1 MTAEASAPSRP
12 IRRVRPQRNQLK
24 AAAEEVAQE
33 ETMAASEAV
42 GSPHLAESTDSR
54 GLTSKERAAARAKQI
69 REHRGDEID
78 EGDKFAIDQS
88 IIPEG
93 WDYQWKRHTVLG
105 KDDPSYDVNLR
116 MNGWEPVPAK
126 RHPQMMP
133 SGSAASAI
141 TRDGMILME
150 RPMELTMEAKAR
162 DKRKAQ
168 LQVRAKE
175 ASLAEAPQG
184 QFGRDNKGAPLASVS
199 KSFEAIPIPKE

>member
-1 MTAEASAPSRP
+1 MTAEATATPSRP
-12 IRRVRPQRNQLK
+12 IRRVRPKNNQLK
-24 AAAEEVAQE
+24 TAADAVEAEANAP
-33 ETMAASEAV
+33 AA
-42 GSPHLAESTDSR
+42 GSPEPVVDSR
-54 GLTSKERAAARAKQI
+54 GMTSRERAALRAKQI
-69 REHRGDEID
+69 RDHRGDEID

-116 MNGWEPVPAK
+116 MNGWEPVPAR
-126 RHPQMMP
+126 RHPEMMP
-133 SGSAASAI
+133 SGSTAGTI

-150 RPMELTMEAKAR
+150 RPMELTMESKAR

-175 ASLAEAPQG
+175 SSLAEAPQG
-184 QFGRDNKGAPLASVS
+184 QFGRDNKGASLASVS
-199 KSFEAIPIPKE
+199 KSIESIPIPKE